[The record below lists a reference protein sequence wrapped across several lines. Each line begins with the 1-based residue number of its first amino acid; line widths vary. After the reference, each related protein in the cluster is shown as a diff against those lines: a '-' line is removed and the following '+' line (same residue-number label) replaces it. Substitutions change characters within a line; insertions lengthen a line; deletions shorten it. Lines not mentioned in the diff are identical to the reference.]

1 MLKLPY
7 RIYLPILYLL
17 SSLTFF
23 QTKTKTRND
32 LNRLIKIKVEVEKYT
47 NQRKRNNVINIKIRK
62 VSLTS
67 KLPEHTPKSF
77 YNFKNST
84 TISQFGFDWT
94 YSSQNPTLE
103 IFIYCKYAVFQWLCE
118 FNELMWIGQGISL
131 LFVTLLHSPNIKIQ
145 VANKLLEHNPS
156 ETGGLL

>member
-17 SSLTFF
+17 SSRTFF
-23 QTKTKTRND
+23 QTKTTTRND

-77 YNFKNST
+77 YNFKKLHNYFP
-84 TISQFGFDWT
+84 IWF
-94 YSSQNPTLE
+94 
-103 IFIYCKYAVFQWLCE
+103 WL
-118 FNELMWIGQGISL
+118 NL
-131 LFVTLLHSPNIKIQ
+131 LFSKSNTGDFHILQICSISMTLWIQWTHVDRPGDLLAICNTVTFTKHQNSSGK
-145 VANKLLEHNPS
+145 
-156 ETGGLL
+156 